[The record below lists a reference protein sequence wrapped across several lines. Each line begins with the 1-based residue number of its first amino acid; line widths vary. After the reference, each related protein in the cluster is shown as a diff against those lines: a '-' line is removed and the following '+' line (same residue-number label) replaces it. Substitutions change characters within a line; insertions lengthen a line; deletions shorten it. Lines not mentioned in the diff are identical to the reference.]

1 MQSLFYRAQISYHT
15 VHKSGYLYQYQY
27 VVLVS
32 AFVQRADEDKTAD
45 LG

>member
-15 VHKSGYLYQYQY
+15 VHKSGHLYHFHY

-32 AFVQRADEDKTAD
+32 AVVQRADEDKTAD